1 MYIKS
6 ISIMV
11 LFYIFSLCSF
21 ASMEKKP
28 TYIPIFSIDDRINH
42 LTLQSNSNRS
52 ESKLTLEDMNFN
64 FDKLN
69 PAEQYLY
76 LMIQANGAQGTVQ
89 VAKQYQQIIDYLSQA
104 KTLEPKINQE
114 QLNNFPFINLYKELA
129 QSYAS
134 IGQFKKAYNAK
145 NSFTE
150 RYDAFLK
157 SERNKH
163 IFDLE
168 EKYETNR
175 KKNINALLN
184 NQTAL
189 KALEIR
195 ESLNNEVVQRR
206 NIYIVGVL
214 VVIFLL
220 LLIRLLSMNK
230 RTSDLSKEDML
241 TGVCNRKTLFTYGQN
256 EIKRCIDE
264 RIGLCLLAINIDGFK
279 RLNDT
284 HGDYIG
290 DEILKKIGLLGIESM
305 RTRDVFARLE
315 DATFIALLSESS
327 EGEAKA
333 IAQHLKDKF
342 AAFNFNYVGIH
353 QRIEMSVSIV
363 ELSESLNNF
372 ELLLNTGMNT
382 LYEIKYSGG
391 NNVKVYQQYA

>member
-6 ISIMV
+6 ISIIV
-11 LFYIFSLCSF
+11 LFCIFSVCSF
-21 ASMEKKP
+21 ASLEKKP
-28 TYIPIFSIDDRINH
+28 TYIPIFSIDDRIHH
-42 LTLQSNSNRS
+42 LVFQSS
-52 ESKLTLEDMNFN
+52 SKMLDTKLILKDMNFN
-64 FDKLN
+64 FDRLN

-76 LMIQANGAQGTVQ
+76 LMIQANDAQGIN
-89 VAKQYQQIIDYLSQA
+89 QYQQIIDYLSQA
-104 KTLEPKINQE
+104 KALEPKINQE
-114 QLNNFPFINLYKELA
+114 QLNNFPFINLYKKLA

-145 NSFTE
+145 NSFTVK
-150 RYDAFLK
+150 YNVFLK
-157 SERNKH
+157 NERNKH
-163 IFDLE
+163 IFELE

-189 KALEIR
+189 KALEIS
-195 ESLNNEVVQRR
+195 ESLNNEIVQRR

-241 TGVCNRKTLFTYGQN
+241 TGVYNRKTLFIYGQN
-256 EIKRCIDE
+256 AIKRCIDE

-290 DEILKKIGLLGIESM
+290 DEVLKKIGLLGIESM
-305 RTRDVFARLE
+305 RARDVFARLE
-315 DATFIALLSESS
+315 DATFIAILSESS

-333 IAQHLKDKF
+333 IAQHLKSKF

-382 LYEIKYSGG
+382 LYEIKDSGG
-391 NNVKVYQQYA
+391 NNVKVYKQYA